1 MNYFLRKIDL
11 YGVLNPIYYSGDGE
25 NKSKFTTICTGITI
39 SSLISL
45 III

>member
-1 MNYFLRKIDL
+1 MNKFLSKMDL
-11 YGVLNPIYYSGDGE
+11 YGVLNPIFYSGDGE
-25 NKSKFTTICTGITI
+25 NKSKFTFICTGITI

>member
-1 MNYFLRKIDL
+1 MNKFIRKIDL
-11 YGVLNPIYYSGDGE
+11 YGVLNPNFYSEDGE
-25 NKSKFTTICTGITI
+25 NKSKFTFICTVITI